1 VEAAVANNRRPRLRI
16 RPTFRS
22 HTEEQYREAIR
33 AAMPE
38 GSILFDYFCEI
49 RYEDV
54 EGQNEWQ
61 RGLAEG
67 MRRLAQNLLDVVV
80 APAGAIVQK
89 TENEDDEV

>member
-1 VEAAVANNRRPRLRI
+1 MPNRRQPLLKI
-16 RPTFRS
+16 RPAFRA

-33 AAMPE
+33 SAMPE

-54 EGQNEWQ
+54 EGINEWQ

-67 MRRLAQNLLDVVV
+67 MRRLAANLLDVV
-80 APAGAIVQK
+80 AEQRTTVQSE
-89 TENEDDEV
+89 TEED

>member
-1 VEAAVANNRRPRLRI
+1 VPNRQPPPLKT

-38 GSILFDYFCEI
+38 GSILFDYFCQI
-49 RYEDV
+49 KYDDID
-54 EGQNEWQ
+54 GQNEWQ

-67 MRRLAQNLLDVVV
+67 MRRLAGNLLETVMEKPHEVE
-80 APAGAIVQK
+80 A
-89 TENEDDEV
+89 EDDESAA